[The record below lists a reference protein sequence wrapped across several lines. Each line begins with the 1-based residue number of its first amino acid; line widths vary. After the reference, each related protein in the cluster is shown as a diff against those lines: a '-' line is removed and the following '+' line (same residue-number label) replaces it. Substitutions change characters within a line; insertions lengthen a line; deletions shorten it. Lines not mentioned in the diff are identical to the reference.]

1 MHRLGVLF
9 ANRLNRKVRIMNCNR
24 LFGSSHSRVV
34 MRPWRSAGHGWHHY
48 LLILL
53 MAFVGNRS
61 VAQTALD
68 EESPWPRVRS
78 TNGHTVTICQPQVE
92 SWTSNTFS
100 ARAAVEVKLA
110 DAKRELFGVVW
121 FSATGRVDQSSRIV
135 TLDRMEIT
143 KARFPD
149 AADGGSNAVAVLR
162 DVVPVGAR
170 TVSLDYLVAALGFT
184 QAAARQGAH
193 GFRHTPPEIIWVTNH
208 TVLVLIDGEPKL
220 RPVSGSKLQR
230 VLNTPAL
237 LVNDGTKFYL
247 AGDGLWFSSA
257 GLDGPWSLV
266 QVPPAEVS
274 ALLPAAPRSSPRA
287 AGEIVPRI
295 LVRTKPAELLVT
307 SGLPD
312 FRGIRGT
319 ALQYAA
325 DTDGQL
331 FFNTKEREAYLLLS
345 GRWFKAA
352 SLQGPWSYVAPQD
365 LPEDFSKIPPG
376 SPQAVVLA
384 SVPDTREAELALLA
398 NSVPTTATVKRRD
411 AKIELAYDGEPQF
424 KPITGTAMSYV
435 VNASLPVILCGG
447 SCYAVDNGVWFTAK
461 TATGPWEVATEV
473 PEEIYTIPP
482 DSPVYYATF
491 AEVYQSTD
499 EEVEVGYT
507 SGYLGAYEEDGTVVY
522 GTGWDYDC
530 WCEDEYYGWGWSWG
544 YGYYYVPWY
553 QWWVWR
559 NWWDHPGSPRMAVIE
574 NIYDRWQD
582 RNGVVHHDLL
592 SGGTAGKPRATAGNG
607 NFPALYGRFK
617 GSTRPAPMAPPAN
630 TLALNPYARPKNV
643 MRAGE
648 IPHGAKLLTTVRQSS
663 GGGRDLY
670 ASPDGSVYQRK
681 ADGWYRRQA
690 AGKWDFVAPT
700 QGTIQRSQ
708 AKGTQPGAGVPRVT
722 ATSGASGRG
731 AQRLGERIPDSGREA
746 MAGEIQA
753 LEREY
758 YARSLAQ
765 LRSQGN
771 RSSGNVNRPVRS
783 GGRRR

>member
-1 MHRLGVLF
+1 M
-9 ANRLNRKVRIMNCNR
+9 
-24 LFGSSHSRVV
+24 
-34 MRPWRSAGHGWHHY
+34 
-48 LLILL
+48 
-53 MAFVGNRS
+53 
-61 VAQTALD
+61 
-68 EESPWPRVRS
+68 
-78 TNGHTVTICQPQVE
+78 TICQPQVE
-92 SWTSNTFS
+92 SWTSNAFT
-100 ARAAVEVKLA
+100 ARSAVEVKLA
-110 DAKRELFGVVW
+110 DAKSELFGVVW

-162 DVVPVGAR
+162 DVVPSGAR

-184 QAAARQGAH
+184 QAAVRQGAH
-193 GFRHTPPEIIWVTNH
+193 GFKHAAPEIIWVTNH
-208 TVLVLIDGEPKL
+208 TVLVLVDGEPKL
-220 RPVSGSKLQR
+220 RPISGSTLRR
-230 VLNTPAL
+230 VMNTPAL
-237 LVNDGTKFYL
+237 LVNDGAKFYL
-247 AGDGLWFSSA
+247 AGDGHWFASA
-257 GLDGPWSLV
+257 SLDGPWSLV
-266 QVPPAEVS
+266 QVPPAEVA
-274 ALLPAAPRSSPRA
+274 ALAPAAGPA
-287 AGEIVPRI
+287 ETGAGASVPRI
-295 LVRTKPAELLVT
+295 FVRTKPAELLVT

-312 FRGIRGT
+312 FRAIRGT

-325 DTDGQL
+325 DTDSQL
-331 FFNTKEREAYLLLS
+331 FFYTKDREAYLLLS

-352 SLQGPWSYVAPQD
+352 SLQGPWSYVAPRA
-365 LPEDFSKIPPG
+365 LPEDFAKIPPG
-376 SPQAVVLA
+376 SPQAMVLA

-398 NSVPTTATVKRRD
+398 NSVPTTATVKRRE
-411 AKIELAYDGEPQF
+411 AKIQLTYDGEPQF

-435 VNASLPVILCGG
+435 INASLPVILCGG
-447 SCYAVDNGVWFTAK
+447 TCYAVDDGVWFTAR
-461 TATGPWEVATEV
+461 AAAGPWEVATEV

-491 AEVYQSTD
+491 ANVYQSTD

-553 QWWVWR
+553 QWWIWR

-574 NIYDRWQD
+574 NIYERWQD

-592 SGGTAGKPRATAGNG
+592 SADAAGKARATAGRG

-617 GSTRPAPMAPPAN
+617 GSARPAPMNPPAN
-630 TLALNPYARPKNV
+630 TLALNPYTRPKTA
-643 MRAGE
+643 MRSGE
-648 IPHGAKLLTTVRQSS
+648 MPKGAKLLTAVRQSP

-670 ASPDGSVYQRK
+670 ASPDGVVYQRK
-681 ADGWYRRQA
+681 PDGWYRRQA

-700 QGTIQRSQ
+700 QGTIQRGQ
-708 AKGTQPGAGVPRVT
+708 ANAARPGQPIAGGAPRVT
-722 ATSGASGRG
+722 GVPGGGNARG

-746 MAGEIQA
+746 MASEIQA

-765 LRSQGN
+765 IRSQGN
-771 RSSGNVNRPVRS
+771 RSSGNYNRPVRS